1 MLYKART
8 KILFSDQWLN
18 SLVFKPH
25 SDYDLAG
32 HVDAIA
38 IKSESGSVFD
48 FYRSGQ
54 IEEPEDFKYTKLYNH
69 FGELQRLV
77 DSFKIEKT
85 RVRIHR
91 QKPRQYHTRPRG

>member
-1 MLYKART
+1 M
-8 KILFSDQWLN
+8 
-18 SLVFKPH
+18 
-25 SDYDLAG
+25 
-32 HVDAIA
+32 
-38 IKSESGSVFD
+38 FD

-91 QKPRQYHTRPRG
+91 QSPGNTIPDHVDDNNVYAKKPEDIRLRIITALNDNEDAVYRFNNQIMSLKKGKV